1 MAFEIGNATISYFCG
16 LSFFHLFFGGAFIK
30 LLFCF
35 QLVSS
40 ELGIATNLPF
50 FFFWSFFVLI
60 LFLVGLPKSSF
71 SVSN

>member
-1 MAFEIGNATISYFCG
+1 MQQSHIFVVF
-16 LSFFHLFFGGAFIK
+16 LFFDLFFGGAFIK

-50 FFFWSFFVLI
+50 LVFLCFNPFFGGASKEL
-60 LFLVGLPKSSF
+60 LFCFQLVSS
-71 SVSN
+71 